1 MREYILLLPILF
13 IFHDMEEI
21 IGFGNFFKKNTYLF
35 EQYPQITKAYRMFS
49 TEGMA
54 IGVYEEFIP
63 FFGVSLLTYYFP
75 NKILNAI
82 WFALILSLTVH
93 FVIHIFLCISIRKF
107 IPSLITG
114 LICLPVCVTIII
126 KCIPFLQFD
135 LLTSVFLVKTVVLMR
150 LNLTWMKLSW
160 KMLNLKFAHWIM
172 NQYNKKHL
180 TA

>member
-82 WFALILSLTVH
+82 WFALILSLMVH

-107 IPSLITG
+107 IPSLITS
-114 LICLPVCVTIII
+114 LICLPVCVNIII
-126 KCIPFLQFD
+126 KCIPFLRFD
-135 LLTSVFLVKTVVLMR
+135 LLTSVLIVTTAVLM
-150 LNLTWMKLSW
+150 
-160 KMLNLKFAHWIM
+160 MLNLKFAHWIM

>member
-35 EQYPQITKAYRMFS
+35 EQYPRITKAYRVFS

-54 IGVYEEFIP
+54 LGVYEEFIP

-75 NKILNAI
+75 NKILNTI

-93 FVIHIFLCISIRKF
+93 FVIHIFLCIYIRKF
-107 IPSLITG
+107 IPSYYI
-114 LICLPVCVTIII
+114 V
-126 KCIPFLQFD
+126 IPILYLF
-135 LLTSVFLVKTVVLMR
+135 
-150 LNLTWMKLSW
+150 
-160 KMLNLKFAHWIM
+160 
-172 NQYNKKHL
+172 
-180 TA
+180 